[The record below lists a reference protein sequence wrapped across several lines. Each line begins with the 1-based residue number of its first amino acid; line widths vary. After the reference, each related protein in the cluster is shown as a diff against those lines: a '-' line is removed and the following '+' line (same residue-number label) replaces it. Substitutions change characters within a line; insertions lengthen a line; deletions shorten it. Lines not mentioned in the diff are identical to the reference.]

1 MNDEKDLLRQGGG
14 GYEGKG
20 GFHEGKGG
28 GYEGNGGKGGGNG
41 GKGGGKTALEL
52 LFGGRKGGGDGCK
65 GGGKTALELLLE
77 RGTLEERSIELPGA
91 KLELLEPSE
100 RRTSDSADVLGFL
113 QGLAFGAAIF

>member
-1 MNDEKDLLRQGGG
+1 MASSSSVIWRTLNDEKDAGKGG

-20 GFHEGKGG
+20 GGHEGKGG
-28 GYEGNGGKGGGNG
+28 GYEGNGGKGGG
-41 GKGGGKTALEL
+41 KGG
-52 LFGGRKGGGDGCK
+52 K

-100 RRTSDSADVLGFL
+100 RRTSDPADVLGFL
-113 QGLAFGAAIF
+113 QGLAFGATRF